1 LKKLVIEKVNLGDLH
16 CSAHNQKEHTL
27 ESHGFIYISFLA
39 IGFRVNKG
47 ETSFL
52 LIKALLNGGQ
62 LVFDMRI
69 MWNEMYSAVYMDRPF
84 RGFNTDLF
92 SSSRY
97 RYYWLINLVLDVR
110 SWKVSGIFKINICIH
125 YLSIHWHKK
134 PDTCTMLYSCL
145 VLWYG

>member
-16 CSAHNQKEHTL
+16 CSAHNQKEHCVTL
-27 ESHGFIYISFLA
+27 ESHGFIYIPFLA

-47 ETSFL
+47 ETSLL

-97 RYYWLINLVLDVR
+97 RYYWLI
-110 SWKVSGIFKINICIH
+110 
-125 YLSIHWHKK
+125 
-134 PDTCTMLYSCL
+134 
-145 VLWYG
+145 